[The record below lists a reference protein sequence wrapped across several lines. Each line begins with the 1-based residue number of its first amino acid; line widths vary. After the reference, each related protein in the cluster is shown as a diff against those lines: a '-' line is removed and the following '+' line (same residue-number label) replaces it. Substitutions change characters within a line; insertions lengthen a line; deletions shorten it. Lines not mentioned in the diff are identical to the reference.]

1 MFRLAAFDLDNTLIG
16 PDLTLSPRVREAV
29 ARAMAQGVVVTIATG
44 RGIVHGHEYVLENW
58 GLSSDYQALPSSQNA
73 AGDKV

>member
-16 PDLTLSPRVREAV
+16 PDLTLSPRVKEAI

-44 RGIVHGHEYVLENW
+44 RGPSPTDQFAAALD
-58 GLSSDYQALPSSQNA
+58 LSAPLGAFQFRGA
-73 AGDKV
+73 A